1 MIVTKNSN
9 QVSECI
15 NSNTLP
21 AVVSE
26 FTIKDLRY
34 FVVATKPSQQENEI
48 NEALNTC
55 LEHLNISAFSTIDRF
70 VLGNQTCFIVEIQ
83 AHTEEAPTDVASLLT
98 ARELQIA
105 TLVAQGLPNKKVAK
119 KLHISEWTVSTHL
132 RRIFAKLHVDSRAAM
147 VYCCAP
153 LIQNLQEIEQF

>member
-1 MIVTKNSN
+1 MIVTKISN

-48 NEALNTC
+48 NAALNTC

-83 AHTEEAPTDVASLLT
+83 ARIEEDPTDVASLLT

-105 TLVAQGLPNKKVAK
+105 TLVARTCSDGLSSPMQE
-119 KLHISEWTVSTHL
+119 SREFCYS
-132 RRIFAKLHVDSRAAM
+132 RRYGRADSHSDRGN
-147 VYCCAP
+147 
-153 LIQNLQEIEQF
+153 I